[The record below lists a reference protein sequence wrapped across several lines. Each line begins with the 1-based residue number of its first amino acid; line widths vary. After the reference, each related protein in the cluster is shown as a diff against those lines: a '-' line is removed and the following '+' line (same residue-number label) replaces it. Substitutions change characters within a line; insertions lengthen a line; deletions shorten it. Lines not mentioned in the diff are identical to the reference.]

1 MHVKKQF
8 LSSNNKS
15 ARKRKLF
22 FFQPYGDVG
31 DGHAAASC
39 RTFPD
44 ALSAYSLEG
53 GTLFDFVSQ

>member
-1 MHVKKQF
+1 MKKNSFCQVIIKVHAKE
-8 LSSNNKS
+8 NC
-15 ARKRKLF
+15 

-31 DGHAAASC
+31 DGHAAASS